1 MLYVNRPTLKHIDGL
16 GQDCSNSI
24 AYALGLQQTCTKPSI
39 STCYSL
45 VLPMYS
51 LLGYHGTISTLRQ
64 YQTTFQAVLGNIVLT
79 HWGREKMDIFQ
90 TTFSNAL
97 FFNETIQISIKIW
110 LKFVRKGPINNIP
123 ALVWGNGFTPT
134 RRQTIIWTKYYWFT
148 DAYMCHS
155 GLMS

>member
-97 FFNETIQISIKIW
+97 FLMKLYKFRLRFDWNSFLRVQLTIFQHWFGVMALRRPGAKPLS
-110 LKFVRKGPINNIP
+110 GPNMIGLLTHIC
-123 ALVWGNGFTPT
+123 VT
-134 RRQTIIWTKYYWFT
+134 R
-148 DAYMCHS
+148 A
-155 GLMS
+155 